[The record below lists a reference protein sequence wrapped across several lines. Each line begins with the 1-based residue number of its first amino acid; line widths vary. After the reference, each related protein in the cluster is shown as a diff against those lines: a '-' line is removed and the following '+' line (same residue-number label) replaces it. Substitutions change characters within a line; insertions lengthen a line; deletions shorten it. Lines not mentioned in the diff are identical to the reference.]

1 MARLAAKRYAAV
13 ELPSAGL
20 AYRLAASGRYLVIH
34 KLRRYCLLKPAV
46 YAVREIGIGFGKLT
60 VHRRLL
66 KRFLFKQS
74 YPDIIY

>member
-1 MARLAAKRYAAV
+1 MARLATKRYAAV

-34 KLRRYCLLKPAV
+34 KLRRYCLKPAV
-46 YAVREIGIGFGKLT
+46 YTVREIGIGFGKLT